1 MLCKLTPEEEV
12 RMHILLKGI
21 ADDPNALEMQK
32 FIQHGS
38 VTTYEHCLRVTRIAF
53 WLNIHLHARAD
64 EASLVKGAF
73 LHDFYLYDWHNCSN
87 ITHWHGFKHARI
99 ARYNAET
106 VFKLTDKEKD
116 IIQSHMWPLN
126 PTDIPTAARPRLS
139 AWPTRCRR
147 AMRRCWNGRRKERN
161 KTLLAPLLPFWRK
174 RHLPP
179 YWGSLSR
186 RGRQDYYGGNTMP
199 DQYTR
204 TRAQLG
210 TPALDVL
217 RRAHVAV
224 FGIGGVG
231 GQAVEVLARSGV
243 GELSLFDS
251 DTVALSNLNRQ
262 LVALH
267 STLGQYKVDAM
278 AARIA
283 DIDPTIIV
291 HANRMFY
298 NAETAPDVDLTQFD
312 YVLDCIDTVSAK
324 LLLIRCCKKD
334 GVPILCSMGAANKLD
349 PTAFRVADIEKTTV
363 DPLAKVIRLECRKRR
378 LGKVKVVFSE
388 EQTLP
393 PLQEEI
399 EEAPTAARRTVPAS
413 NAFVPAACGLVCGS
427 EVIKDLLRKAGV
439 YRGKK

>member
-1 MLCKLTPEEEV
+1 
-12 RMHILLKGI
+12 
-21 ADDPNALEMQK
+21 
-32 FIQHGS
+32 
-38 VTTYEHCLRVTRIAF
+38 
-53 WLNIHLHARAD
+53 
-64 EASLVKGAF
+64 
-73 LHDFYLYDWHNCSN
+73 
-87 ITHWHGFKHARI
+87 
-99 ARYNAET
+99 
-106 VFKLTDKEKD
+106 
-116 IIQSHMWPLN
+116 
-126 PTDIPTAARPRLS
+126 
-139 AWPTRCRR
+139 
-147 AMRRCWNGRRKERN
+147 
-161 KTLLAPLLPFWRK
+161 
-174 RHLPP
+174 
-179 YWGSLSR
+179 
-186 RGRQDYYGGNTMP
+186 MP

-334 GVPILCSMGAANKLD
+334 GVPILCSMGAAMAGMVTLARLGTGE
-349 PTAFRVADIEKTTV
+349 PTV

-427 EVIKDLLRKAGV
+427 EVVKDLLRKAGV

>member
-1 MLCKLTPEEEV
+1 
-12 RMHILLKGI
+12 
-21 ADDPNALEMQK
+21 
-32 FIQHGS
+32 
-38 VTTYEHCLRVTRIAF
+38 
-53 WLNIHLHARAD
+53 
-64 EASLVKGAF
+64 
-73 LHDFYLYDWHNCSN
+73 
-87 ITHWHGFKHARI
+87 
-99 ARYNAET
+99 
-106 VFKLTDKEKD
+106 
-116 IIQSHMWPLN
+116 
-126 PTDIPTAARPRLS
+126 
-139 AWPTRCRR
+139 
-147 AMRRCWNGRRKERN
+147 
-161 KTLLAPLLPFWRK
+161 
-174 RHLPP
+174 
-179 YWGSLSR
+179 
-186 RGRQDYYGGNTMP
+186 MP

-210 TPALDVL
+210 TPALEVL

-349 PTAFRVADIEKTTV
+349 PTAFRVADIEK
-363 DPLAKVIRLECRKRR
+363 
-378 LGKVKVVFSE
+378 
-388 EQTLP
+388 P
-393 PLQEEI
+393 PWTRWPRSS
-399 EEAPTAARRTVPAS
+399 ASSAASAVWAR
-413 NAFVPAACGLVCGS
+413 
-427 EVIKDLLRKAGV
+427 
-439 YRGKK
+439 

>member
-1 MLCKLTPEEEV
+1 
-12 RMHILLKGI
+12 
-21 ADDPNALEMQK
+21 
-32 FIQHGS
+32 
-38 VTTYEHCLRVTRIAF
+38 
-53 WLNIHLHARAD
+53 
-64 EASLVKGAF
+64 
-73 LHDFYLYDWHNCSN
+73 
-87 ITHWHGFKHARI
+87 
-99 ARYNAET
+99 
-106 VFKLTDKEKD
+106 
-116 IIQSHMWPLN
+116 
-126 PTDIPTAARPRLS
+126 
-139 AWPTRCRR
+139 
-147 AMRRCWNGRRKERN
+147 
-161 KTLLAPLLPFWRK
+161 
-174 RHLPP
+174 
-179 YWGSLSR
+179 
-186 RGRQDYYGGNTMP
+186 MP

-349 PTAFRVADIEKTTV
+349 PTAFRVADVSETKIC
-363 DPLAKVIRLECRKRR
+363 PLAKVMRRELKKRGITA
-378 LGKVKVVFSE
+378 LKVVYSE
-388 EQTLP
+388 EE
-393 PLQEEI
+393 PL
-399 EEAPTAARRTVPAS
+399 VPAQLETS
-413 NAFVPAACGLVCGS
+413 AKRQTPGSVSFVPPVAGMILASV
-427 EVIKDLLRKAGV
+427 VIKDLI
-439 YRGKK
+439 

>member
-1 MLCKLTPEEEV
+1 
-12 RMHILLKGI
+12 
-21 ADDPNALEMQK
+21 
-32 FIQHGS
+32 
-38 VTTYEHCLRVTRIAF
+38 
-53 WLNIHLHARAD
+53 
-64 EASLVKGAF
+64 
-73 LHDFYLYDWHNCSN
+73 
-87 ITHWHGFKHARI
+87 
-99 ARYNAET
+99 
-106 VFKLTDKEKD
+106 
-116 IIQSHMWPLN
+116 
-126 PTDIPTAARPRLS
+126 
-139 AWPTRCRR
+139 
-147 AMRRCWNGRRKERN
+147 
-161 KTLLAPLLPFWRK
+161 
-174 RHLPP
+174 
-179 YWGSLSR
+179 
-186 RGRQDYYGGNTMP
+186 MP

-399 EEAPTAARRTVPAS
+399 EEAPTAARRTVARQQRLC
-413 NAFVPAACGLVCGS
+413 ARRLRAGLRVRGRQGPAAQGRR
-427 EVIKDLLRKAGV
+427 ILRQKIISLRPAGTKAG
-439 YRGKK
+439 RFA